1 MVKLGKR
8 VVNGGGLQRVSW
20 WEAGL
25 GEGRAWSAEVLK
37 GAPMIAPARVYV
49 WPRQIAGE
57 EDALARGALY
67 VAVRAGGGS
76 FLLQCALGFSDPS
89 MPSGV
94 WECPAADEICVVAG
108 GYGYVGNVGSPESC
122 VQIGL
127 KPVVQVVEA
136 GGLLVFVGFQ
146 RMVAWG
152 RDGLAW
158 ETGRLSWE
166 GVRVTAV
173 SGDEVKGMGW
183 DLRGDVE
190 VEFSV
195 DLRTGMHVGGGFRV

>member
-1 MVKLGKR
+1 M
-8 VVNGGGLQRVSW
+8 
-20 WEAGL
+20 

-67 VAVRAGGGS
+67 VMVRAGGGS

-108 GYGYVGNVGSPESC
+108 GYGYVGKVGSPESC
-122 VQIGL
+122 VQIAL
-127 KPVVQVVEA
+127 KPVAQVLEA

-152 RDGLAW
+152 SDGLAW

-173 SGDEVKGMGW
+173 AEGEIRGLGW
-183 DLRGDVE
+183 DLMADVE
-190 VEFSV
+190 REFVV
-195 DLRTGMHVGGGFRV
+195 DLRTGMHSGGGYQEQAKAP